1 MAQNFKEGNVVELKC
16 GSFPMLVF
24 KINRK
29 GILVIWADEKNKK
42 LLEKLV
48 KPTHLMLSEKIDNTI
63 KVITGMEII

>member
-1 MAQNFKEGNVVELKC
+1 MAQNFKEGDVVELKY

-48 KPTHLMLSEKIDNTI
+48 NPPI
-63 KVITGMEII
+63 